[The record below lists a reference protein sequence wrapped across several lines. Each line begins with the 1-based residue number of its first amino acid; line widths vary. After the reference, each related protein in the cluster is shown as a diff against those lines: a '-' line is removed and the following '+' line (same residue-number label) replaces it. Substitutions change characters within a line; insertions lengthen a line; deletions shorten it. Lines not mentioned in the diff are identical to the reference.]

1 MKRRPRRLGTHKMLG
16 KELLVNFQFYALGPL
31 SVYTL
36 HWGMVRLTVGE
47 KCYVTIPFNNYCY
60 FNKLNTYLLY
70 YFIFWLHHT
79 ACRISVSQGSNL
91 GPQQWRHG
99 SLTAGLQGIFPGCT
113 FKQYF

>member
-1 MKRRPRRLGTHKMLG
+1 M
-16 KELLVNFQFYALGPL
+16 
-31 SVYTL
+31 
-36 HWGMVRLTVGE
+36 
-47 KCYVTIPFNNYCY
+47 TITFNNYCY

-99 SLTAGLQGIFPGCT
+99 VLTAGLPGNLPRI
-113 FKQYF
+113 YF